1 MFYAPPAFVS
11 RLDSPAQRLWFAAR
25 CFIWLDYHP
34 FSSTTMAHRAAPE
47 LDRDA
52 LKSIDNQIAHHF
64 DAIYA
69 LRRRRNAYMKVNR
82 LPPEVLSRI
91 FSFCVLPD
99 STKWVKEVCAISS
112 YWRDLALATPGLWS
126 TPIFHMYRPVT
137 AEQMLKRA
145 KNALLTLH
153 ASGIVLNPSLWPAFR
168 SALSNP
174 SRIRELN
181 VTAITAMTA
190 EQTQELFGLAE
201 SAPHLTHLSLTAS
214 SRYNGASHGLL
225 PTTFLNGDAP
235 RLRTLR
241 LEKVNI
247 DWDSTLMSPTIT
259 ELALRHVNVGSP
271 LELVAALGQMPQL
284 ESLLLEDTFPLPDTV
299 RSSRP
304 STRTPLIQLK
314 SLVLIASSTTNLASI
329 TDVLDRLSYSLDT
342 KMTITCCA
350 PSKNAEVFAS
360 LLRNL
365 PTVDT
370 SETCRLRTLYLVGT
384 PYSLAVLAWKRAT
397 SSLAVERHSALL
409 DVSIHL
415 LDANQSA
422 INEMVT
428 LLGKSLPI
436 QDLRQL
442 SATGSSLSSV
452 RSWIHGG
459 FGDFKC
465 LKSMRLSKESLD
477 AFISAAGEDVV
488 LDGIKQVPAA
498 PAVRLEPPRRTS
510 RRLHPQV
517 EMLSGGLFF
526 PALRRLEIEG
536 TAFDDGYLGRLETM
550 LMARCERRQE
560 ISRLELFDCTRL
572 RAEEVA
578 LLRDIVVDVVWDGLE
593 EGFTES
599 EDSYDDEDL
608 YGYGDDSMYDSD
620 EDFPYHAGHGFWF

>member
-1 MFYAPPAFVS
+1 
-11 RLDSPAQRLWFAAR
+11 
-25 CFIWLDYHP
+25 
-34 FSSTTMAHRAAPE
+34 MAHPAAPE
-47 LDRDA
+47 LDCDA
-52 LKSIDNQIAHHF
+52 LKSIDNKIAQHL

-69 LRRRRNAYMKVNR
+69 LRRQRNAYMKVNR

-91 FSFCVLPD
+91 FAFCVLPD

-126 TPIFHMYRPVT
+126 TPIFYMYRPVK

-153 ASGIVLNPSLWPAFR
+153 ASGIVVNGSLWPAFR

-174 SRIRELN
+174 SRIRELS
-181 VTAITAMTA
+181 VTAIAAMTA

-201 SAPHLTHLSLTAS
+201 SAPYLTHLSLSAP
-214 SRYNGASHGLL
+214 SRYDSPSHALL

-235 RLRTLR
+235 RLRTLQ

-247 DWDSTLMSPTIT
+247 DWDSTLMSSNIT
-259 ELALRHVNVGSP
+259 ELALRHVNVGSV
-271 LELVAALGQMPQL
+271 LELVAALGRMPQL
-284 ESLLLEDTFPLPDTV
+284 ESILLDDTFPLPDTV
-299 RSSRP
+299 SSSRP
-304 STRTPLIQLK
+304 STTTPLIQLK
-314 SLVLIASSTTNLASI
+314 SLHLNASSTTGLASI
-329 TDVLDRLSYSLDT
+329 TDVLERLSYPLDT
-342 KMTITCCA
+342 KITITCCT
-350 PSKNAEVFAS
+350 PSKTASEIFAR

-370 SETCRLRTLYLVGT
+370 SESCRLRALHLVGT
-384 PYSLAVLAWKRAT
+384 SLSLAVLASSWKHVT
-397 SSLAVERHSALL
+397 SSLAAGWCTSRGSALL
-409 DVSIHL
+409 DVSIRL

-422 INEMVT
+422 IDEMAV

-442 SATGSSLSSV
+442 SVSGLGLSSV

-465 LKSMRLSKESLD
+465 LKSVRLSRESLD

-488 LDGIKQVPAA
+488 VDGVKQTPAA
-498 PAVRLEPPRRTS
+498 PAVRLEPPRRSS
-510 RRLHPQV
+510 RRLHPQL

-526 PALRRLEIEG
+526 PALRHLEIEG
-536 TAFDDGYLGRLETM
+536 TDFDDENLGRLETM

-572 RAEEVA
+572 RADDVA

-593 EGFTES
+593 QGFTDS

-620 EDFPYHAGHGFWF
+620 EDFFPYHAGHGFWF